1 MKKSRPGIVVFTIL
15 MIVTAVS
22 WFFPATA
29 FAHCDALDGPVV
41 SAARESL
48 QKEDPALVLI
58 WVQKADEPAIQEAFL
73 RTLAV
78 RKLGPEAQTLA
89 ETYFFETVVRIHR
102 AGEGASFTGL
112 KPAGRDPG
120 PAILAADRSLAEGRL
135 EPVERLLT
143 DAVRSGLRKRFDQAA
158 GAKNYRKSDVEAG
171 RKYVAAYVSF
181 IHYVDE
187 LYGLAARPWEERAPD
202 AEAAHPHAGH

>member
-1 MKKSRPGIVVFTIL
+1 MRNSGAGIVVYSILTIV
-15 MIVTAVS
+15 IAGN
-22 WFFPATA
+22 WIFPATV

-41 SAARESL
+41 SAAREAL
-48 QKEDPALVLI
+48 QKEDPAPVLI
-58 WVQKADEPAIQEAFL
+58 WVQEADEPAIQEAFQH
-73 RTLAV
+73 TLAV
-78 RKLGPEAQTLA
+78 RKLGPEAQSLA

-102 AGEGASFTGL
+102 AGEGAPYTGL
-112 KPAGRDPG
+112 KPAGSVPG
-120 PAILAADRSLAEGRL
+120 PAILAADRALAEGRL

-143 DAVRSGLRKRFDQAA
+143 DAVRSGLRTRFDQAA

-187 LYGLAARPWEERAPD
+187 LYRLAALSSGGHAPD
-202 AEAAHPHAGH
+202 TVPADPHTSH